1 MARFIIFVGVLIILS
16 LAGLAIWWIWSI
28 IYTAI
33 RRRESVFDIEKEAHK
48 KIKNGIKEEEK

>member
-1 MARFIIFVGVLIILS
+1 MARFIIFIGVLIILS

-28 IYTAI
+28 AYTAI
-33 RRRESVFDIEKEAHK
+33 KRRESIFDIEKEAHE